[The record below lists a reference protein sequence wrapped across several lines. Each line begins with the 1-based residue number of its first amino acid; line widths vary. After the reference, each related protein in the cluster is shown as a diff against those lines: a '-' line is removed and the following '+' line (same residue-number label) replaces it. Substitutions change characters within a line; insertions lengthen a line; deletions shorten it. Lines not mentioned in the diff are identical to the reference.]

1 MLRIIIVMLSGI
13 TVGILLRRR
22 PIRFISKVITV
33 LIWILLFFLGV
44 EVGTNPRIMGN
55 FKDLGI
61 EALVLTV
68 SGLAGSMAMAWWL
81 WRVVTRKVPVDEE

>member
-1 MLRIIIVMLSGI
+1 MLRIVIVMLSGI

-44 EVGTNPRIMGN
+44 EVGTDPRIIGN
-55 FKDLGI
+55 LKGLGI
-61 EALVLTV
+61 DALVLTV
-68 SGLAGSMAMAWWL
+68 SGLAGSMAMACGL
-81 WRVVTRKVPVDEE
+81 WRFVSRDVQSDEE